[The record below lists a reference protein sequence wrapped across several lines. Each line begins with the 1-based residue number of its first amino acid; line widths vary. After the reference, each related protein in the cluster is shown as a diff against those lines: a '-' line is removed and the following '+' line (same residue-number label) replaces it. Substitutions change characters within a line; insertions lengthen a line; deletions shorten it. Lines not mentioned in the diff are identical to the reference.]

1 GQGEAGGGLKAERQ
15 QPHGAGSL
23 RQGHGG
29 LGLGHLGHDELGL
42 MRTSLRASECA
53 GDGELRGGGPGAI
66 EEQIA
71 LGVLEPAVEHP
82 AGGSV
87 DRDRRRELPAEAGL
101 GVDFPIIH
109 DLRIE
114 QAPVRV
120 RVQDLITDTCSK
132 LDRNLTSEEWAQ
144 HLGHIPY
151 RNTCEHLNPAIVAAH
166 KGRQ

>member
-1 GQGEAGGGLKAERQ
+1 MSQGEPVRLVHFTSDRQ
-15 QPHGAGSL
+15 FLMTVTGAS
-23 RQGHGG
+23 
-29 LGLGHLGHDELGL
+29 
-42 MRTSLRASECA
+42 
-53 GDGELRGGGPGAI
+53 
-66 EEQIA
+66 
-71 LGVLEPAVEHP
+71 
-82 AGGSV
+82 
-87 DRDRRRELPAEAGL
+87 
-101 GVDFPIIH
+101 